1 MSIWRAYADPS
12 ILARL
17 EQLPQYRQA
26 TKEADEYWCK
36 CVKRNLRDVIYCDDG
51 NKIKFPSLLQT
62 PLALCGVASLVI
74 TSLMTMKVFA

>member
-51 NKIKFPSLLQT
+51 NKINSDRCSKHHWHCAAWQ
-62 PLALCGVASLVI
+62 AL
-74 TSLMTMKVFA
+74 